1 MKLEGVKKAA
11 NGKPVSTSGESDS
24 LPENTA
30 RNLDTAPRTL

>member
-11 NGKPVSTSGESDS
+11 NGKPVSTSGETDL

-30 RNLDTAPRTL
+30 RNLDTAPHSL